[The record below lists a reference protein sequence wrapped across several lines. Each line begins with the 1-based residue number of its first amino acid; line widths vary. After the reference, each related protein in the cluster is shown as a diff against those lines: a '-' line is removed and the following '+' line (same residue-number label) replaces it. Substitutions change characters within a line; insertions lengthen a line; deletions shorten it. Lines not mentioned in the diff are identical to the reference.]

1 MEINHRFPVFPRTDL
16 FALETGQDED
26 EHEGQD
32 EDEHEGQYE
41 DDFVIIN
48 FEEIA
53 HHLSQSG
60 HKNILSRPVRTFNVA
75 RNLINPSEQESDVL
89 FPRLAKM
96 D

>member
-1 MEINHRFPVFPRTDL
+1 MEINSRFPVFPRTDL

-32 EDEHEGQYE
+32 E

-75 RNLINPSEQESDVL
+75 RNLINPSEQESDAL

>member
-26 EHEGQD
+26 EREGQD
-32 EDEHEGQYE
+32 EDE